1 MKCNTW
7 IGELSAD
14 TIALTPVG
22 FLIADGNYHK
32 IRFDWYPTR
41 VDYYVDDV
49 LKNSVTKTIQNI
61 AGYFTFGSWFPSS
74 PLTTKPWLA
83 TEKCMGWWNGNS

>member
-7 IGELSAD
+7 IGELSAEN

-22 FLIADGNYHK
+22 FNIADGNI

-49 LKNSVTKTIQNI
+49 LKNSVTKTIKI
-61 AGYFTFGSWFPSS
+61 
-74 PLTTKPWLA
+74 
-83 TEKCMGWWNGNS
+83 